1 MRRRFIKSVLKVCG
15 LTIEG
20 VLKLMNLSI
29 MEEAGIGGVAVKCI
43 DIVEKVN
50 SEGRFLCDN

>member
-1 MRRRFIKSVLKVCG
+1 MRRRSDQSVLKVQC
-15 LTIEG
+15 LTLEC
-20 VLKLMNLSI
+20 VLILSDLSI